1 MAEFLILKKPH
12 WATVDDVT
20 EDGGRFPLAKF
31 NARQMPGD
39 ITSVQPD
46 GYYRVEALRQGTHG
60 WNRETWNLIRAPRI
74 SYENALAYSGALVDR
89 TDPKRPIMKRKWR
102 FYIDN
107 YSTLPWKKN
116 MVTINGVTV
125 EECYLDFTTLKQIR
139 DAVKEKVVIG

>member
-12 WATVDDVT
+12 WATLADVT
-20 EDGGRFPLAKF
+20 EDGGLFPIAKY
-31 NARQMPGD
+31 NRRQMPGD
-39 ITSVQPD
+39 ITSVKPD
-46 GYYRVEALRQGTHG
+46 GFYRVEALGRGTHG

-74 SYENALAYSGALVDR
+74 SYENAVSYASALVDN
-89 TDPKRPIMKRKWR
+89 TNKESPVLKRKWR

-107 YSTLPWKKN
+107 FASLPWVKN

-139 DAVKEKVVIG
+139 DAVKEKVVV